1 MDERDTFLNLA
12 QTMVAIVL
20 DQPGVNKN
28 IEGSLHRYET
38 DPPDQDQG
46 FALETLQD
54 AGYFVISA
62 NDVAE
67 TDARYLYQLTYEEE
81 SVLHPVRGKRVE
93 DWKDG
98 RSIITTTDFLEV
110 LVCLKCELEA

>member
-1 MDERDTFLNLA
+1 MDERETYLNLA
-12 QTMVAIVL
+12 QTLVAIVL
-20 DQPGVNKN
+20 DQLGVNKN

-54 AGYFVISA
+54 KGYYVITA

-67 TDARYLYQLTYEEE
+67 TEARYLYQLTYEEE
-81 SVLHPVRGKRVE
+81 SVLHPDRSDGQGKLAAGE
-93 DWKDG
+93 
-98 RSIITTTDFLEV
+98 LA
-110 LVCLKCELEA
+110 LVGEAVGKPKLTIVG

>member
-1 MDERDTFLNLA
+1 MDERDTFLNMA

-28 IEGSLHRYET
+28 IEGSLHRYEI

-54 AGYFVISA
+54 KGYYVITA

-67 TDARYLYQLTYEEE
+67 TEARYLYQL
-81 SVLHPVRGKRVE
+81 
-93 DWKDG
+93 
-98 RSIITTTDFLEV
+98 SI
-110 LVCLKCELEA
+110 